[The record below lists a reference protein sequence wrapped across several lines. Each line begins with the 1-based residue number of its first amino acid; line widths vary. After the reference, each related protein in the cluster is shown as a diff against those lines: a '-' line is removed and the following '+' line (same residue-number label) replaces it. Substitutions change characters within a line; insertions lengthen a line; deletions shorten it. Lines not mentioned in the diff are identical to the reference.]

1 MSPVLHWSLTNF
13 CFFSSGSAW
22 GYWWPRWSRI
32 WRTRGE
38 CANLFTWPAPYA
50 CKIEQILGPDWL
62 PEPILSAQ
70 DCPIWSQRKKF
81 SSLKPVY
88 IFRNFWETFSQKFRN
103 MYFCISAVFTTF
115 KSQTRL
121 EESDNEEIET
131 TRIVLNSFW
140 NLFVWTHLWFL
151 IHGCSKIQIYNSF

>member
-1 MSPVLHWSLTNF
+1 M
-13 CFFSSGSAW
+13 
-22 GYWWPRWSRI
+22 
-32 WRTRGE
+32 
-38 CANLFTWPAPYA
+38 
-50 CKIEQILGPDWL
+50 EQILCPDWL

-70 DCPIWSQRKKF
+70 DCSLWSQRKKF

-88 IFRNFWETFSQKFRN
+88 IFQNFWETFSQKFRN

-151 IHGCSKIQIYNSF
+151 IHGCSKFTIPFSNTRVENLKGWPYPVRDIFFKQTFPYVPLHSLIVILFLAYLLFIAGKCWTCW